1 MLITQLGHGD
11 FGEVFLAKAK
21 NILREKHNSSNTGG
35 ENEMLVMVKALQTRE
50 EAALFEYKRE
60 IDMYYKLSHENV
72 TKLVKLCRDM
82 DPHYMLL
89 EYSDWVLL
97 FVLSQ

>member
-1 MLITQLGHGD
+1 MLPGHGD
-11 FGEVFLAKAK
+11 FGEVFLAKARHIVK
-21 NILREKHNSSNTGG
+21 EKSSGSNSGDSDK
-35 ENEMLVMVKALQTRE
+35 EMLVMVKALQTRE
-50 EAALFEYKRE
+50 ETALFEYKRE

-89 EYSDWVLL
+89 EYSDWV
-97 FVLSQ
+97 

>member
-1 MLITQLGHGD
+1 MCFTKGHGD

-21 NILREKHNSSNTGG
+21 NIVKEKGSGGNG
-35 ENEMLVMVKALQTRE
+35 ENKEMLVMVKALQTRE
-50 EAALFEYKRE
+50 ESALFEYKRE

-89 EYSDWVLL
+89 EYSDWV
-97 FVLSQ
+97 